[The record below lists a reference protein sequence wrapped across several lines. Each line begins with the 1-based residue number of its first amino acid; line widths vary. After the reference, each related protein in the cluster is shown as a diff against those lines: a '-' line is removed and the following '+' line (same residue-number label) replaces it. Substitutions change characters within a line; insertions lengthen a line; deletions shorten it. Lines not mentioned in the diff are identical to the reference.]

1 MKKLRFALAAFL
13 SFSIV
18 CTVFSSDFESV
29 TVETADSLFAEEEF
43 RRGVQSY
50 YRGAYNEAVLLF
62 EKALSYLPSENLI
75 LEWLGRAY
83 YHSG

>member
-1 MKKLRFALAAFL
+1 MKKQRFALAAFL

-29 TVETADSLFAEEEF
+29 SVETADSLFAEEEF

-50 YRGAYNEAVLLF
+50 YRGAYN
-62 EKALSYLPSENLI
+62 
-75 LEWLGRAY
+75 
-83 YHSG
+83 